1 MKFTTWNVNSIN
13 ARIDHLIKFIKIDQ
27 SDVYLL
33 QELKCIE
40 EKFPKQEIE
49 KLGYKSYVN
58 GQKAW
63 NGVAFLSKKPL
74 NILNNNIPT
83 FREDDNARF
92 LEAEIILKQTVLQN
106 KTDAPSLELFS
117 DIYWLKNDFDRAILY
132 RKKAK
137 EKIKSEKSDEL
148 YYQYFLNSKS
158 QTVTK
163 LEYIRQKGID
173 MDIFKLNSKNYLI
186 QLFRENNLVL
196 KL

>member
-63 NGVAFLSKKPL
+63 NGVAFLSNKRL
-74 NILNNNIPT
+74 NIT
-83 FREDDNARF
+83 
-92 LEAEIILKQTVLQN
+92 T
-106 KTDAPSLELFS
+106 
-117 DIYWLKNDFDRAILY
+117 
-132 RKKAK
+132 
-137 EKIKSEKSDEL
+137 
-148 YYQYFLNSKS
+148 
-158 QTVTK
+158 
-163 LEYIRQKGID
+163 RQ
-173 MDIFKLNSKNYLI
+173 LI
-186 QLFRENNLVL
+186 SSSH
-196 KL
+196 KY

>member
-13 ARIDHLIKFIKIDQ
+13 ARIDHLIKFIKVDQ

-83 FREDDNARF
+83 FKEDDNARF
-92 LEAEIILKQTVLQN
+92 LEAEIILK
-106 KTDAPSLELFS
+106 S
-117 DIYWLKNDFDRAILY
+117 
-132 RKKAK
+132 
-137 EKIKSEKSDEL
+137 
-148 YYQYFLNSKS
+148 
-158 QTVTK
+158 
-163 LEYIRQKGID
+163 
-173 MDIFKLNSKNYLI
+173 
-186 QLFRENNLVL
+186 
-196 KL
+196 